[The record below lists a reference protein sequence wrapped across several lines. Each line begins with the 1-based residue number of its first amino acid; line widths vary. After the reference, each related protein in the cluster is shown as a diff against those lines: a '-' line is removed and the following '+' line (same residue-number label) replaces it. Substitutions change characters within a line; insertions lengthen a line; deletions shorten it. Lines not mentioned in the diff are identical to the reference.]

1 MVFETSPSLETI
13 LDLEPDFVYG
23 RSSSFT
29 EKLGTTHDTL
39 SNYGISSLSNIE
51 SYKLGADLEDVYQD
65 FYNLGRIF
73 QVEDRA
79 EELVN
84 TMKERIAQVQDAIQ
98 GTEPVKVFVYDK
110 ERDGGAYTCGNN
122 FTATLIEYG
131 GGENIFKDMEET
143 WQVVS
148 WEEVVDRNPDVIVIN
163 DYGDIPLE
171 QKISELMDN
180 PIMSTVTAVQEN
192 NIISISLCESFASSQ
207 TADTIEKFA
216 QAFHPD
222 CF

>member
-1 MVFETSPSLETI
+1 M
-13 LDLEPDFVYG
+13 
-23 RSSSFT
+23 
-29 EKLGTTHDTL
+29 
-39 SNYGISSLSNIE
+39 
-51 SYKLGADLEDVYQD
+51 
-65 FYNLGRIF
+65 
-73 QVEDRA
+73 
-79 EELVN
+79 
-84 TMKERIAQVQDAIQ
+84 
-98 GTEPVKVFVYDK
+98 KVFVYDK